1 MRVSEASMY
10 RLAQAESIR
19 ILLSNFSLIPSGDD
33 LAWDDEE
40 LAKMA
45 IVGAFDYPARQPPRQ
60 MSVGLSKN
68 GARPII
74 RCAFLASK

>member
-19 ILLSNFSLIPSGDD
+19 ILLSNFSSIPSGDD

-45 IVGAFDYPARQPPRQ
+45 IVGAFD
-60 MSVGLSKN
+60 
-68 GARPII
+68 
-74 RCAFLASK
+74 